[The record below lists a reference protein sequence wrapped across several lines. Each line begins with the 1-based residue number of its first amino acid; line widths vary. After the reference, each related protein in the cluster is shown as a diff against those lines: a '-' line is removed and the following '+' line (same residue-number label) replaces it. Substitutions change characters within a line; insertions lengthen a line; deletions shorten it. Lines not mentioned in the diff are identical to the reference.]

1 MGRVAGDKTVIF
13 GWIRLAFVAF
23 VLLTVV
29 YLLVSVYSKSVRRE
43 RLEKRFD
50 AGGVPGD
57 RDAYIE
63 QGMAAYRKGLRKR
76 LILLVYII
84 PILTTVV
91 TVYFV
96 NYD

>member
-1 MGRVAGDKTVIF
+1 MIL
-13 GWIRLAFVAF
+13 GWIRLAVVGF

-43 RLEKRFD
+43 KLEKRFD
-50 AGGVPGD
+50 AGGVEGD

-63 QGMAAYRKGLRKR
+63 AGMVKYRHGLRRR
-76 LILLVYII
+76 LILLVYVV
-84 PILTTVV
+84 PVVSTVV

-96 NYD
+96 NY